1 MVKVGD
7 SIPSIELVEGKPDV
21 KVDLS
26 KELGSGLI
34 IGVPAAFSMWS
45 SSQSSPLMP
54 LCPSFSNCLN
64 EGDS

>member
-7 SIPSIELVEGKPDV
+7 SIPSIELVEGKPDA

-34 IGVPAAFSMWS
+34 IGVPAAFSTPIS
-45 SSQSSPLMP
+45 LPFLLDNLPVS
-54 LCPSFSNCLN
+54 
-64 EGDS
+64 